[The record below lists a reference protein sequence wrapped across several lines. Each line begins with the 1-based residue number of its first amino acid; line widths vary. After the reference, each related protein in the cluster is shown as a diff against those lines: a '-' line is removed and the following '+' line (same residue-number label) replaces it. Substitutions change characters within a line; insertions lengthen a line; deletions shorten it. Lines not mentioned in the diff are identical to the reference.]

1 MALNPSTER
10 SLFGFENFLTDIR
23 TTRLPRTERFEVS
36 FNIPATLRGQGRAA
50 GSGGLFGLSSKL
62 SIMCEEAQIPG
73 FVTNTVP
80 IKIGPWTEYR
90 TQNLDFLTSDV
101 VFTFIIDET
110 WGVRTLFE
118 RWIQHCVD
126 PKSKEVKFHD
136 DMYSDLEIKSLSDN
150 DIVLAKWKVYEA
162 IPKLISLTPLAW
174 GNIGF
179 MRMSVAMSA
188 KYWER
193 KI

>member
-1 MALNPSTER
+1 M
-10 SLFGFENFLTDIR
+10 
-23 TTRLPRTERFEVS
+23 
-36 FNIPATLRGQGRAA
+36 
-50 GSGGLFGLSSKL
+50 
-62 SIMCEEAQIPG
+62 
-73 FVTNTVP
+73 
-80 IKIGPWTEYR
+80 
-90 TQNLDFLTSDV
+90 
-101 VFTFIIDET
+101 
-110 WGVRTLFE
+110 FE

-162 IPKLISLTPLAW
+162 IPKLISLTPVAW

>member
-1 MALNPSTER
+1 MALNPSTEK

-36 FNIPATLRGQGRAA
+36 FNTPRSL
-50 GSGGLFGLSSKL
+50 GGLSGLSSGM

>member
-1 MALNPSTER
+1 MALNPSTEK
-10 SLFGFENFLTDIR
+10 SQFGFANFLAVQR
-23 TTRLPRTERFEVS
+23 NTRLPRTERFEVS
-36 FNIPATLRGQGRAA
+36 FNTPRSL
-50 GSGGLFGLSSKL
+50 GGLSGLSSGM

-101 VFTFIIDET
+101 VFTFIVDET
-110 WGVRTLFE
+110 WGIRTLFE
-118 RWIQHCVD
+118 KWIQHCVD

-162 IPKLISLTPLAW
+162 IPKLISLTPVAW

>member
-1 MALNPSTER
+1 MALNPSTEK
-10 SLFGFENFLTDIR
+10 SQFGFANFLAVQR
-23 TTRLPRTERFEVS
+23 NTRLPRTERFEVS
-36 FNIPATLRGQGRAA
+36 FNIPIKVRLPGN
-50 GSGGLFGLSSKL
+50 LSRFVTSKM

-101 VFTFIIDET
+101 VFTFIVDET

-179 MRMSVAMSA
+179 IRMSVAMSA

>member
-1 MALNPSTER
+1 MALNPSTEK
-10 SLFGFENFLTDIR
+10 SQFGFANFLAVQR
-23 TTRLPRTERFEVS
+23 NTRLPRTERFEVS
-36 FNIPATLRGQGRAA
+36 FNTPRSL
-50 GSGGLFGLSSKL
+50 GGLSGLSSGM

-101 VFTFIIDET
+101 VFTFIVDET

-162 IPKLISLTPLAW
+162 IPKLISLTPVAW

>member
-1 MALNPSTER
+1 MALNPSTEK
-10 SLFGFENFLTDIR
+10 SQFGFANFLAVQR
-23 TTRLPRTERFEVS
+23 NTRLPRTERFEVS
-36 FNIPATLRGQGRAA
+36 FNTPRSL
-50 GSGGLFGLSSKL
+50 GGLSGLSSGM

-110 WGVRTLFE
+110 WGIRTLFE

>member
-1 MALNPSTER
+1 MALNPSTEK
-10 SLFGFENFLTDIR
+10 SQFGFANFLAVQR
-23 TTRLPRTERFEVS
+23 NTRLPRTERFEVS
-36 FNIPATLRGQGRAA
+36 FKIPRSL
-50 GSGGLFGLSSKL
+50 GGLFALSSGM

-101 VFTFIIDET
+101 VFTFIVDET

-162 IPKLISLTPLAW
+162 IPKLISLTPVAW